1 VINVTWIMMIESLG
15 VGGRHGLFIM
25 SGTTKVYDGSQL
37 SGCGSLV
44 LVGTVSAGSR

>member
-1 VINVTWIMMIESLG
+1 MMESLG

-25 SGTTKVYDGSQL
+25 SGTTKAYHGSQL

-44 LVGTVSAGSR
+44 LVGTVRAEFSLACKIGSR